1 LKAYDLPPDRLD
13 RDLVLTFFWT
23 FSAFECALKREGFL
37 RAGRSA
43 NAEAD
48 WTAFGKSL
56 RGRFGEIPSEDFHES
71 VAALKVF
78 APRRQVVRHGE
89 LRWEPV
95 ARQADQSDEEHVL
108 HLLKTAR
115 NNLFH
120 GGKYPDGPVAEVA
133 RNNSLL
139 QAALAVLEGC
149 YLLHPSL
156 TRWMDPAA

>member
-1 LKAYDLPPDRLD
+1 MAYDLPPDGLD
-13 RDLVLTFFWT
+13 RDLVLAFFWR
-23 FSAFECALKREGFL
+23 FSAFEYALKREGFL

-43 NAEAD
+43 NAEPD

-56 RGRFGEIPSEDFHES
+56 RGRFGEIASEDFHKS
-71 VAALKVF
+71 VDALIAL

-95 ARQADQSDEEHVL
+95 ARQAEQSDEEHVL

-120 GGKYPDGPVAEVA
+120 GGKYPDGPVDEVA
-133 RNNSLL
+133 RNSSVL
-139 QAALAVLEGC
+139 QAALRVLEGC
-149 YLLHPSL
+149 YVLHPSL
-156 TRWMDPAA
+156 RRWMDPAA